1 MSKIDLTAQSG
12 DWRWAGAMMYA
23 GHRIRLETWA
33 DDRLYIELRP
43 DGFIYWGGTDDTYGD
58 VIAKSRSGLLW
69 ELYEEPAPAPE
80 PKPVRWK
87 LVMDIDGL
95 AVEIPQGDGQ
105 TAHCTVGGSYLA
117 AGGTLEGHRL
127 LNFICIP
134 PEGEDVE
141 WRTGSLPFV
150 FYDPESVASG
160 FIFAPDDVGQTQL
173 WATYADVLRVGGGK

>member
-1 MSKIDLTAQSG
+1 MSDIDLTAKSG
-12 DWRWAGAMMYA
+12 DWRWAGAMLYS

-69 ELYEEPAPAPE
+69 ELYEAPAPA

-87 LVMDIDGL
+87 LEMGLNGLVVM
-95 AVEIPQGDGQ
+95 IPHEDRCSI
-105 TAHCTVGGSYLA
+105 TYLQ
-117 AGGTLEGHRL
+117 AGKPVALHRL

-134 PEGEDVE
+134 PEGDGVE
-141 WRTGSLPFV
+141 WRTGGTAFV
-150 FYDPESVASG
+150 FYNPAKVANGHMSG
-160 FIFAPDDVGQTQL
+160 QRENYPKQL
-173 WATYADVLRVGGGK
+173 WATYAEVLRIGGGK

>member
-23 GHRIRLETWA
+23 DHRIRLETWA

-43 DGFIYWGGTDDTYGD
+43 DGFIYWCGTDDIYDD

-69 ELYEEPAPAPE
+69 ELYEDPAPSPPE
-80 PKPVRWK
+80 PVRWK
-87 LVMDIDGL
+87 LKRFDGALRTTGVGACGIPIDAL
-95 AVEIPQGDGQ
+95 VSRDW
-105 TAHCTVGGSYLA
+105 H
-117 AGGTLEGHRL
+117 GHRL

-134 PEGEDVE
+134 PEDPSVE

-160 FIFAPDDVGQTQL
+160 FTFAPDDVGQTQL
-173 WATYADVLRVGGGK
+173 WATYVEMLPVGGK

>member
-12 DWRWAGAMMYA
+12 DWRWAGAMLYS

-69 ELYEEPAPAPE
+69 ELYEAPAPA

-87 LVMDIDGL
+87 LEMGLNGLVVM
-95 AVEIPQGDGQ
+95 IPHEDRCSI
-105 TAHCTVGGSYLA
+105 TYLQ
-117 AGGTLEGHRL
+117 AGKPVALHRL
-127 LNFICIP
+127 LNLICIP
-134 PEGEDVE
+134 PEDPSVE
-141 WRTGSLPFV
+141 WQTGSLPFV

>member
-12 DWRWAGAMMYA
+12 DWRWAGAMLYS

-69 ELYEEPAPAPE
+69 ELYEEPAPAPA

-87 LVMDIDGL
+87 LKRFDGALRTTGVGACGIPIDAL
-95 AVEIPQGDGQ
+95 VSRDW
-105 TAHCTVGGSYLA
+105 L
-117 AGGTLEGHRL
+117 GHRIL
-127 LNFICIP
+127 TFICIP
-134 PEGEDVE
+134 PEGDGVE
-141 WRTGSLPFV
+141 WKTGSLPFV
-150 FYDPESVASG
+150 FYAPEEVASG
-160 FIFAPDDVGQTQL
+160 FTFTPDDVGQTQL
-173 WATYADVLRVGGGK
+173 WASEVEMVPVDV